1 MSSINVFIRVFGPPI
16 ILGASIFLGVKLNI
30 AVTVPL
36 VLGGW
41 FVFLFFLLTG
51 GSSGGPYFGG
61 GGGFPATQP
70 IFKWRIFAFDHDA
83 ALVWWIIA
91 SLTFTALMVVFG
103 R

>member
-70 IFKWRIFAFDHDA
+70 IFKWRIFAFAHDA

-91 SLTFTALMVVFG
+91 SLTFTALLVVFG